1 MPEAKVQR
9 HLAMARQP
17 RRLCESLRGLE
28 YLAARQEIMLQQL
41 RSLSPPSCPTKS
53 KGAFSQF
60 GQQSASRKFDIASK
74 AKRGKNNQARM
85 GTIPSETIE
94 QIAAANDIVEVI
106 GSYFPLK
113 RAGANFRALC
123 PFHQEKTPSFMVS
136 PSRQTFHCF
145 GCGAGGSVFRFVV
158 DYEHVDFPTAV
169 RKLAARAG
177 ITVVEKSGRRGAGD
191 EERQRELR
199 QRLLKLHGE
208 AAQWFHENL
217 IKREVGKAARGYLRS
232 RGITVEIAKRW
243 QLGYAPDEWDAFGCW
258 ARSRDYDVRDLI
270 ASGLVKVKDD
280 SDSIGSQR
288 SVSAQRT
295 AHATASYD
303 RFRGRIMFPI
313 CNDIGEVI
321 AFSGRLLQNEDGAAK
336 YLNSPETALFRK
348 GSVLFGLDKSKRALI
363 EADCAVVCEGQ
374 LDLISLFE
382 SGITNVVAPQG
393 TAFTE
398 GQARI
403 LKRFVNEVVLCFDAD
418 AAGQKAAERSLDALL
433 QNDLIVRVAEMPAG
447 EDPDSLVRREGK
459 IAFEKRI
466 ADARDFFDYWIEREA
481 ANVDLNSLS
490 AKMEVARTLAETVS
504 HVHDPVMRGEVIS
517 KISARLA
524 VSTSAFAALVS
535 KQVRKGPSEVTTER
549 RQQQVPPNDIA
560 LLCILA
566 LRSEEAHQFLRAR
579 SWREVL
585 SQLPSTYFLERI
597 LESEVRPNDSASLS
611 AFLASLEPEEEDIIS
626 GWLHLKTPPNSVA
639 VPWLRLRQ
647 AALRR
652 QLDIAKD
659 RLRLPELSTGD
670 VINLQKQ
677 ILDLQEQ
684 LHELSQPAGAADS

>member
-1 MPEAKVQR
+1 
-9 HLAMARQP
+9 
-17 RRLCESLRGLE
+17 
-28 YLAARQEIMLQQL
+28 
-41 RSLSPPSCPTKS
+41 
-53 KGAFSQF
+53 
-60 GQQSASRKFDIASK
+60 
-74 AKRGKNNQARM
+74 M

-113 RAGANFRALC
+113 RAGTNFKALC
-123 PFHQEKTPSFMVS
+123 PFHQEKTPSFIVS

-177 ITVVEKSGRRGAGD
+177 ITVVEKSGGRGAGD

-199 QRLLKLHGE
+199 QRLLKLHAE

-217 IKREVGKAARGYLRS
+217 IKREVGKAAREYLRS

-243 QLGYAPDEWDAFGCW
+243 QLGYAPDEWDAFGSW
-258 ARSRDYDVRDLI
+258 ARSRGYDVRDLI

-280 SDSIGSQR
+280 SDSTGSQL
-288 SVSAQRT
+288 SVSAQGAAR
-295 AHATASYD
+295 ATASYD

-313 CNDIGEVI
+313 CNDVGEVI
-321 AFSGRLLQNEDGAAK
+321 AFSGRLLQDEEGAAK

-348 GSVLFGLDKSKRALI
+348 GSVLFGLDKSKRGLI

-398 GQARI
+398 AQARI

-459 IAFEKRI
+459 TAFEKRI
-466 ADARDFFDYWIEREA
+466 ADARDFFDYWIERET

-504 HVHDPVMRGEVIS
+504 HVHHPVMRGEVIS

-524 VSTSAFAALVS
+524 VSASAFAALVP

-549 RQQQVPPNDIA
+549 RQQLVPPNDIA
-560 LLCILA
+560 LLCVLA
-566 LRSEEAHQFLRAR
+566 LRSEEAHQFLRTQ

-659 RLRLPELSTGD
+659 RIRLPELSTGD

-684 LHELSQPAGAADS
+684 LHELSQPAGPGDN